1 MATALDEALERAR
14 LLLEAI
20 TRGEYCCLRHGLP
33 YVTPSIL
40 AGQAFCEARTDFEMR
55 LASSESK
62 PSPSTARRLIQ
73 VLLGAKRRLWG
84 RDSGVLS
91 VPLAAVLHGVPVVGS
106 PPVLVAEGG
115 CVRAI
120 YAVSQTRSKKLYMT
134 HRVKIY
140 AYALLAEELGIMCS
154 NARLAYILAE
164 EPLDAAELVKS
175 LPEPAHPRPLETRG
189 ATLHLLAHDP
199 VEEERL
205 LEPLLAYWRGE
216 REPRPRRGP
225 WCSGC
230 PYRVDCFSLYPS
242 REPWPRPAPRG

>member
-1 MATALDEALERAR
+1 MAGGLEEALERAR

-40 AGQAFCEARTDFEMR
+40 AGQAFCEARTELEMR
-55 LASSESK
+55 LGPREAR
-62 PSPSTARRLIQ
+62 PSPSTARRLLQ

-84 RDSGVLS
+84 RESGVLS

-106 PPVLVAEGG
+106 PPVMVVEDG

-120 YAVSQTRSKKLYMT
+120 YAVSQTRRRRLYT
-134 HRVKIY
+134 SHRVRIY
-140 AYALLAEELGIMCS
+140 AYALLAEELGIMCPG
-154 NARLAYILAE
+154 ARLAYILAE
-164 EPLDAAELVKS
+164 EPLDAAELVRS
-175 LPEPAHPRPLETRG
+175 LPEPGRPRPMEARG

-216 REPRPRRGP
+216 REPVPRRGP
-225 WCSGC
+225 WCAGC
-230 PYRVDCFSLYPS
+230 PYREDCLALYS
-242 REPWPRPAPRG
+242 